1 MKRDREIEKQ
11 RDKEKE
17 RFGQGMSSP
26 NLNSMKKEIKV
37 AESGT
42 HTQKKKKFLR

>member
-17 RFGQGMSSP
+17 RFGQGTCSP

-37 AESGT
+37 VKSAKKR
-42 HTQKKKKFLR
+42 KKKNFLR